1 MDKLP
6 PSEKNGFL
14 LLGILLVSF
23 TLRPSITAVGPLIP
37 FIREDLGL
45 SNAWAGFLT
54 TLPLISFATFSLFS
68 AAIGKRLGHARA
80 ILLGMVVL
88 TMGSV
93 LRVLGGSLILFVGTS
108 LTGIGIV
115 ICNVL
120 LIPLVKVRMPTKVGK
135 VTGIYATAMSLMAA
149 IASAISVPLA
159 VSFGW
164 GWRGSLLFWVL
175 FLGIAIVFWVPQIK
189 PQKAVSKNVDIG
201 RLPNVWRSPLA
212 WQVSLFMGVQSFL
225 FFTLITWLPDFF
237 IVRGLSATQ
246 AGLIIALMQL
256 VGLIGTFVSPMV
268 AVRFSA
274 QSKMILVLGSCYLIG
289 FGLLLSPVLL
299 VNVIGISLAGLCMGA
314 SLSMA
319 YTLITLRAAN
329 DQTTAALSGMA
340 QSTGY
345 YLAACGPLL
354 FGVAIDIWPNW
365 NILVYLMLVCSVF
378 FTGFGYFAGKN
389 RTI

>member
-1 MDKLP
+1 MYKLP
-6 PSEKNGFL
+6 SSERSGFL

-37 FIREDLGL
+37 FIREDLGF

-80 ILLGMVVL
+80 ILLGMVVI
-88 TMGSV
+88 TAGSV
-93 LRVLGGSLILFVGTS
+93 LRVLGGPWLLFIGTG

-120 LIPLVKVRMPTKVGK
+120 LIPLVKVRMPGKVGK

-159 VSFGW
+159 IDLGW

-175 FLGIAIVFWVPQIK
+175 FLGIAIFFWIPQIQ
-189 PQKAVSKNVDIG
+189 PQKTVSKNPNEPIKA
-201 RLPNVWRSPLA
+201 NVWRSKLA

-237 IVRGLSATQ
+237 IFRGVTPTN
-246 AGLIIALMQL
+246 AGLIIALMQV
-256 VGLIGTFVSPMV
+256 VGLVGTFVSPII
-268 AVRFSA
+268 ALKFRE
-274 QSKMILVLGSCYLIG
+274 QSIMILILAICYLAG
-289 FGLLLSPVLL
+289 FGLLLSPHLL
-299 VNVIGISLAGLCMGA
+299 FNVIGISLAGLCMGA

-319 YTLITLRAAN
+319 YTLITVRSGN

-365 NILVYLMLVCSVF
+365 NILVYLMLICSVCF
-378 FTGFGYFAGKN
+378 GGFGYFAGKN

>member
-1 MDKLP
+1 MYKLP
-6 PSEKNGFL
+6 SSDKPGFL

-37 FIREDLGL
+37 LIREDLGL

-54 TLPLISFATFSLFS
+54 TLPLITFATFSLFS
-68 AAIGKRLGHARA
+68 AGIGIRLGHARA

-88 TMGSV
+88 TVGSV
-93 LRVLGGSLILFVGTS
+93 LRVLGGPWILFIGTG

-120 LIPLVKVRMPTKVGK
+120 LIPLVKVRMPGKVGK

-149 IASAISVPLA
+149 IASAVSVPLA
-159 VSFGW
+159 IEFGW
-164 GWRGSLLFWVL
+164 GWRGSLFFWVL
-175 FLGIAIVFWVPQIK
+175 FLGIAIFFWIPQIK
-189 PQKAVSKNVDIG
+189 PQKTISKNHNA
-201 RLPNVWRSPLA
+201 PKKANVWRSKLA

-237 IVRGLSATQ
+237 IFRGVTPTN
-246 AGLIIALMQL
+246 AGLIIALMQV
-256 VGLIGTFVSPMV
+256 VGLIGTFVSPII
-268 AVRFSA
+268 ALKFRE
-274 QSKMILVLGSCYLIG
+274 QSLMILILGSCYLVG
-289 FGLLLSPVLL
+289 FGLLLSPHLL
-299 VNVIGISLAGLCMGA
+299 LNVVGISLAGLCMGA

-319 YTLITLRAAN
+319 YMLITVRSGN

-354 FGVAIDIWPNW
+354 FGIAIDIWPNW
-365 NILVYLMLVCSVF
+365 NMLVYLMLICSVCF
-378 FTGFGYFAGKN
+378 AGFGYFAGKN

>member
-1 MDKLP
+1 
-6 PSEKNGFL
+6 
-14 LLGILLVSF
+14 
-23 TLRPSITAVGPLIP
+23 
-37 FIREDLGL
+37 
-45 SNAWAGFLT
+45 
-54 TLPLISFATFSLFS
+54 
-68 AAIGKRLGHARA
+68 
-80 ILLGMVVL
+80 MVVL

>member
-1 MDKLP
+1 MYKLP
-6 PSEKNGFL
+6 SSDKPGFL

-37 FIREDLGL
+37 FIREDLAL

-80 ILLGMVVL
+80 ILLGMVVI
-88 TMGSV
+88 TVGSV
-93 LRVLGGSLILFVGTS
+93 LRVLGGPWILFIGTG

-120 LIPLVKVRMPTKVGK
+120 LIPLVKVRMPGKVGK

-159 VSFGW
+159 MDFGW

-175 FLGIAIVFWVPQIK
+175 FLGIAIFFWIPQIK
-189 PQKAVSKNVDIG
+189 PKKTVSNNHDEHKKA
-201 RLPNVWRSPLA
+201 NVWRSKLA

-237 IVRGLSATQ
+237 IFRGVTPTN
-246 AGLIIALMQL
+246 AGLIIALMQV
-256 VGLIGTFVSPMV
+256 VGLIGTFVSPII
-268 AVRFSA
+268 ALKFRE
-274 QSKMILVLGSCYLIG
+274 QSLMILILGLCYLLG
-289 FGLLLSPVLL
+289 FGLLLSPYLPL
-299 VNVIGISLAGLCMGA
+299 NVIGISLAGLCMGA

-319 YTLITLRAAN
+319 YMLITVRSGN

-365 NILVYLMLVCSVF
+365 NNLVYLMLACSVCF
-378 FTGFGYFAGKN
+378 AGFGYFAGKN

>member
-1 MDKLP
+1 MYKLP
-6 PSEKNGFL
+6 SSDKPGFL

-68 AAIGKRLGHARA
+68 AGIGKRLGHARA
-80 ILLGMVVL
+80 ILLGMVIL
-88 TMGSV
+88 TVGSI
-93 LRVLGGSLILFVGTS
+93 LRVLGGPWILFIGTG

-120 LIPLVKVRMPTKVGK
+120 LIPLVKVRMPGKVGK
-135 VTGIYATAMSLMAA
+135 VTGIYATTMSLMAA

-159 VSFGW
+159 VEFGW

-175 FLGIAIVFWVPQIK
+175 FLGIAIFFWLPQIK
-189 PQKAVSKNVDIG
+189 PQKTVTTTSDHLKRI
-201 RLPNVWRSPLA
+201 NVWRSSLA
-212 WQVSLFMGVQSFL
+212 WQVSLFMGMQSFL

-237 IVRGLSATQ
+237 IFRGLTPTN

-256 VGLIGTFVSPMV
+256 VGLIGTFVSPII
-268 AVRFSA
+268 ALKFRE
-274 QSKMILVLGSCYLIG
+274 QSNIILLLGTCYLVG
-289 FGLLLSPVLL
+289 FGLLLSPLLL
-299 VNVIGISLAGLCMGA
+299 VNVIGISLTGLCMRA

-319 YTLITLRAAN
+319 YTLISLRAEN

-365 NILVYLMLVCSVF
+365 NILVYLMLICSVCF
-378 FTGFGYFAGKN
+378 AGFGYFAGKN

>member
-1 MDKLP
+1 MYKLP
-6 PSEKNGFL
+6 SSDKPGFL

-37 FIREDLGL
+37 FIREDLAL

-80 ILLGMVVL
+80 ILLGMVVI
-88 TMGSV
+88 TVGSV
-93 LRVLGGSLILFVGTS
+93 LRVLGGPWILFIGTG

-120 LIPLVKVRMPTKVGK
+120 LIPLVKVRMPGKVGK

-159 VSFGW
+159 MDFGW

-175 FLGIAIVFWVPQIK
+175 FLGIAIFFWIPQIK
-189 PQKAVSKNVDIG
+189 PKKTVSNNHDEHKKA
-201 RLPNVWRSPLA
+201 NVWRSKLA

-237 IVRGLSATQ
+237 IFRGVTPTN
-246 AGLIIALMQL
+246 AGLIIALMQV
-256 VGLIGTFVSPMV
+256 VGLIGTFVSPII
-268 AVRFSA
+268 ALKFRE
-274 QSKMILVLGSCYLIG
+274 QSLMILILGLCYLLG
-289 FGLLLSPVLL
+289 FGLLLSPYLPL
-299 VNVIGISLAGLCMGA
+299 NVIGISLAGLCMGA

-319 YTLITLRAAN
+319 YMLITVRSGN

-365 NILVYLMLVCSVF
+365 NNLVYLMLACSVCF
-378 FTGFGYFAGKN
+378 AGFGYLAGKN